1 MIEYIIWRFC
11 ACFQG
16 GHHTMA
22 ADGGFSTKPMGF
34 DKNEVNEYISSLRK
48 RMNEIEAEKK
58 ENDKKTQEAIKT
70 AEEADERVKQAEEA
84 GEKKAAALQEQLDV
98 ANVKAERA
106 NKQVEDLK
114 KQLSDEKQ
122 KMTDMLKSGKGV
134 SAEAKKAYNEALAR
148 AEEDAKEITDKAQ
161 ETAAQIIADAEARR
175 TAADEKL
182 AKLMEL
188 VRAQMEI
195 FNGGYK
201 SISDAAADLLG
212 TELAPAAVEIPD
224 FSAMVK
230 PAAPESK
237 PEAPEKPA
245 KPENPAKD
253 EKTAK
258 QPEPV
263 QEKQPEPVE
272 ASFDAWGGSDLAA
285 SILEDEKKAAAADTP
300 ADDPFANDLFG
311 MAGGDDVG
319 ADLTGAF
326 EAPVENPVDE
336 VLPLDNSD
344 HAKPVTDITFAEDLI
359 SQTMTSSNLDGSE
372 NEDLLAA
379 VKAQEEKFAVQPNV
393 PVDLDMDDMAEDSPS
408 DEDIMA
414 QLLKEA
420 EALGQGSFSEP
431 AADIQAEEEKP
442 VETNPWD
449 DLQKQLEAMEQSGF
463 GGLDLGDAP
472 EPKAEDPKP
481 VSADDSSIWDFGSG
495 ESSDNNSDD
504 DMSGDMFGGFGF

>member
-1 MIEYIIWRFC
+1 
-11 ACFQG
+11 
-16 GHHTMA
+16 MA

-237 PEAPEKPA
+237 PEDPA
-245 KPENPAKD
+245 KDENPAKD

-311 MAGGDDVG
+311 MAGGDDAG

-326 EAPVENPVDE
+326 EAPVENPVNE

-344 HAKPVTDITFAEDLI
+344 HAKPVMLRR
-359 SQTMTSSNLDGSE
+359 SS
-372 NEDLLAA
+372 
-379 VKAQEEKFAVQPNV
+379 
-393 PVDLDMDDMAEDSPS
+393 
-408 DEDIMA
+408 
-414 QLLKEA
+414 
-420 EALGQGSFSEP
+420 
-431 AADIQAEEEKP
+431 
-442 VETNPWD
+442 WH
-449 DLQKQLEAMEQSGF
+449 
-463 GGLDLGDAP
+463 
-472 EPKAEDPKP
+472 
-481 VSADDSSIWDFGSG
+481 
-495 ESSDNNSDD
+495 
-504 DMSGDMFGGFGF
+504 

>member
-70 AEEADERVKQAEEA
+70 AEEA

-311 MAGGDDVG
+311 MAGGDDAG

-326 EAPVENPVDE
+326 EAPVENPVNE

-431 AADIQAEEEKP
+431 AADIKTVEEKP
-442 VETNPWD
+442 AETNPWD